1 MNELN
6 FLAIAYLTCGI
17 IAIPFIFVMVYK
29 IVLR

>member
-17 IAIPFIFVMVYK
+17 IAIPFIIVAVYK
-29 IVLR
+29 VLS

>member
-17 IAIPFIFVMVYK
+17 IAVPFIFVMVYK
-29 IVLR
+29 VLS